1 MTQEAMKKRL
11 YELYQL
17 KWMMTHGKCIKDIIR
32 GMFTDNIDHEEYMF
46 DDEYG
51 CCMDIERMYDT
62 WEHDVGFN
70 DGEKWN
76 SFKEFCRAEMSDIGY
91 IKSLLDIVPSEEG
104 LRDAYNKWLDDN
116 NMEATVA

>member
-1 MTQEAMKKRL
+1 MTEMKMKKRL

-17 KWMMTHGKCIKDIIR
+17 KWMMTHG
-32 GMFTDNIDHEEYMF
+32 YSL
-46 DDEYG
+46 
-51 CCMDIERMYDT
+51 ERMPKLD
-62 WEHDVGFN
+62 N

-76 SFKEFCRAEMSDIGY
+76 SFKEFCRAEMSDVGY

-116 NMEATVA
+116 NMEAAV

>member
-1 MTQEAMKKRL
+1 MTQEAMKERL
-11 YELYQL
+11 YELYHL
-17 KWMMTHGKCIKDIIR
+17 KWMMTHGYSLERLMSKL
-32 GMFTDNIDHEEYMF
+32 DN
-46 DDEYG
+46 G
-51 CCMDIERMYDT
+51 
-62 WEHDVGFN
+62 
-70 DGEKWN
+70 GEKWN